1 MDKMDI
7 IDILNLFACI
17 FYSLIGL
24 TFLSLF
30 CLILCGP
37 YNYEDEDEDED
48 NSNINIMSDT
58 YQGNNRIFPRF
69 RRVNSEI

>member
-1 MDKMDI
+1 MDI
-7 IDILNLFACI
+7 IDILNLFACL

-37 YNYEDEDEDED
+37 YDYEDEDD
-48 NSNINIMSDT
+48 SNINIMSDT

-69 RRVNSEI
+69 RRG